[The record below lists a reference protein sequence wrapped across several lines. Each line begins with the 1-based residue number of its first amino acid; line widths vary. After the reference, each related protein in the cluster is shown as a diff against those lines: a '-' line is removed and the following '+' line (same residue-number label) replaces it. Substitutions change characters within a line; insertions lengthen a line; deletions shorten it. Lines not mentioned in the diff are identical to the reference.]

1 VWASDG
7 SSNLYAFAAGP
18 DSSSGSGGTIK
29 GINLPD
35 YMGESTA
42 NPYFLYY
49 QLRSLAFDSNWNLWG
64 NERSRTTYKQDV
76 YQISS
81 DTSGT
86 GNGGSVLSDLFPTST
101 SGGGTQLTQLVPDGA
116 GNVYGCVSG
125 TDVNGWT
132 YQTTLNVFNMNA
144 LSGTPPYSSY
154 SLNNNDRGCAS
165 NTPLLMDGQG
175 HIFAVFDSAWA
186 SSTNIDEFTTTGTMI
201 SPPTNGYVGFSGA
214 EAPTLNPDLNVD
226 APSGVQAAIDG
237 SGNLWVLNNDTN
249 GGYYDADYNIVSN
262 PGNVLVEYVG
272 LAAPVVT
279 PSALAQSNGQL
290 ATRP

>member
-1 VWASDG
+1 
-7 SSNLYAFAAGP
+7 
-18 DSSSGSGGTIK
+18 
-29 GINLPD
+29 
-35 YMGESTA
+35 
-42 NPYFLYY
+42 
-49 QLRSLAFDSNWNLWG
+49 
-64 NERSRTTYKQDV
+64 
-76 YQISS
+76 
-81 DTSGT
+81 
-86 GNGGSVLSDLFPTST
+86 
-101 SGGGTQLTQLVPDGA
+101 
-116 GNVYGCVSG
+116 
-125 TDVNGWT
+125 
-132 YQTTLNVFNMNA
+132 
-144 LSGTPPYSSY
+144 
-154 SLNNNDRGCAS
+154 
-165 NTPLLMDGQG
+165 
-175 HIFAVFDSAWA
+175 
-186 SSTNIDEFTTTGTMI
+186 MI